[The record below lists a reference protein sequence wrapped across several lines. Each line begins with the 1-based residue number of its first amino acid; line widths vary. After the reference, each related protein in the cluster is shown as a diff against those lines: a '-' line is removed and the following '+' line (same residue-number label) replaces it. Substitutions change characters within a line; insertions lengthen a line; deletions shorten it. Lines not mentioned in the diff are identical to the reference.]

1 MNIELTP
8 HLPQTHTKK
17 ILKKAANDKDAAC
30 LVVLVDDKKNILAAK
45 HLADYQT
52 RIEQL
57 IEVSHFTGKA
67 CETVADY
74 ALAGDKKTAKENP
87 VQLLLV
93 GVGCQNKLNQTVLQ
107 KIAQTIYKSTQKR
120 VTSITVALGDAL
132 EADEFGQ
139 FALNLL
145 AASYRFEK
153 YKSEQSTPVLTD
165 IYLLAD
171 HALQANLD
179 FAESVFAGQSLT
191 RDVANEPGNICFP
204 AFMAEQAQ
212 ALAKNYPD
220 LLKVTVLGEA
230 EMAALGMG
238 CFLSVSQGSTKE
250 GQLVIMEYQGK
261 SKFSADTSAP
271 FAKTDT
277 KSNTKATTNAAKVTS
292 GLKAITDKLPLKG
305 AGKKADTANNTDTN
319 TVNADAPIVLVGK
332 GVTFDSGGISIKP
345 GAAMDEMKFDMG
357 GAASVLGTIKA
368 LCESRLPINVVGA
381 LACAENMPS
390 GDATRPG
397 DIVKAMNGKSVE
409 ILNTDAEG
417 RLVLCDTLCYVQRYN
432 PAAIIDVATL
442 TGACVVA
449 LGHVRS
455 AVFSNDEDVLFA
467 LENASAQSGDL
478 IWHMPLDDAY
488 QPQIDSPIADIQN
501 IGGKAAGAVT
511 AACFLAR
518 FIEDGQ
524 AWAHLDIAGTAWNS
538 GADKAATGRPVP
550 LFMQY
555 LKNSAN
561 MG

>member
-1 MNIELTP
+1 MNIKLTQQ
-8 HLPQTHTKK
+8 LPKTHTQK
-17 ILKKAANDKDAAC
+17 ILKKEAKDKDSAC
-30 LVVLVDDKKNILAAK
+30 LVVLVDDNKNILAESV
-45 HLADYQT
+45 LMDYQE

-57 IEVSHFTGKA
+57 IDVSHFTGKA

-74 ALAGDKKTAKENP
+74 ALAGDKKTTKENP
-87 VQLLLV
+87 LQLLLV
-93 GVGCQNKLNQTVLQ
+93 GVGNTDKLNNATIH
-107 KIAQTIYKSTQKR
+107 KIAKTIYKATQKR
-120 VTSITVALGDAL
+120 VTSITVALDDSL
-132 EADEFGQ
+132 EENEFGQ

-145 AASYRFEK
+145 AATYRFDK

-171 HALQANLD
+171 ASLQPALD

-212 ALAKNYPD
+212 ALAKLHSD
-220 LLKVTVLGEA
+220 VLKVTVLGEE
-230 EMAALGMG
+230 EMAALGMN
-238 CFLSVSQGSTKE
+238 CFLSVSQGSVKE

-261 SKFSADTSAP
+261 SSFSAKSLSSAKI
-271 FAKTDT
+271 AN
-277 KSNTKATTNAAKVTS
+277 SAAKVTD
-292 GLKAITDKLPLKG
+292 GLKAIADKLPLKG
-305 AGKKADTANNTDTN
+305 TGKKANKAADQHPQAAND
-319 TVNADAPIVLVGK
+319 DAPIVLVGK

-357 GAASVLGTIKA
+357 GAASVLGTLKA

-390 GDATRPG
+390 GEATRPG
-397 DIVKAMNGKSVE
+397 DIIKAMNGKSVE

-417 RLVLCDTLCYVQRYN
+417 RLVLCDTLCYVQQYYQ
-432 PAAIIDVATL
+432 PQAIIDVATL

-467 LENASAQSGDL
+467 LENASNQSGDL
-478 IWHMPLDDAY
+478 IWHMPLDDEY
-488 QPQIDSPIADIQN
+488 QSLIDSPIADIQN
-501 IGGKAAGAVT
+501 IGGKGAGAVT
-511 AACFLAR
+511 AACFLSR
-518 FIEDGQ
+518 FIEEGQ
-524 AWAHLDIAGTAWNS
+524 AWAHLDIAGTAWIS
-538 GADKAATGRPVP
+538 GSDKAATGRPVP

-555 LKNSAN
+555 LKNASVA
-561 MG
+561 